1 MINSLINVI
10 QVITLLNFNLKRR
23 NSSTFDF
30 RKLYCRQS
38 HNTKSETNHK
48 VIYKVIKF
56 IWRNQVEKLT

>member
-56 IWRNQVEKLT
+56 I